1 MGRISYY
8 EMIPYMSPVYMA
20 ADEHH
25 HQVAFFEILKK
36 QFPQLRE
43 VSFAIPN
50 GGSRNKV
57 EAVNMKLEGVTPGIP
72 DVMIA
77 WPVYPVHGLFLE
89 FKSMKKE
96 ARPSPEQIQRLN
108 ALRSAGYIAL
118 VVHGVEQALEA
129 MRIYLENGMLPLS
142 RTPTGIDYPSQ
153 VNGKYSHEYWLI
165 S

>member
-8 EMIPYMSPVYMA
+8 EMIPYMSPAYMA

-36 QFPQLRE
+36 KYPQLRE

-57 EAVNMKLEGVTPGIP
+57 EAVNLKLEGVTPGML
-72 DVMIA
+72 DVMVA
-77 WPVYPVHGLFLE
+77 WPVYPSHGLFLE
-89 FKSMKKE
+89 FKNMKRDAK
-96 ARPSPEQIQRLN
+96 PSPEQIQKLSV
-108 ALRSAGYIAL
+108 LRTAGYIAL

-129 MRIYLENGMLPLS
+129 LEMYLTSGMMPLNKT
-142 RTPTGIDYPSQ
+142 RTGIDYPAQ
-153 VNGKYSHEYWLI
+153 VNGKYSPEYWLI

>member
-8 EMIPYMSPVYMA
+8 EMIPYMSPSYMA

-57 EAVNMKLEGVTPGIP
+57 EAVNLKLEGVTPGML
-72 DVMIA
+72 DVMVA
-77 WPVYPVHGLFLE
+77 WPVYPSHGLFLE
-89 FKSMKKE
+89 FKNMKRDAK
-96 ARPSPEQIQRLN
+96 PSPEQIQKLSV
-108 ALRSAGYIAL
+108 LRTAGYIAL

-129 MRIYLENGMLPLS
+129 LEMYLTSGMMPLNKT
-142 RTPTGIDYPSQ
+142 RTGIDYPAQ
-153 VNGKYSHEYWLI
+153 VNGKYSHEYWLV